1 MGSASAKPASSPA
14 GVGGS
19 QALCAAGWGPG
30 LLVTASLPAPL
41 EGWPGAVLKVS
52 SEVSL
57 ITDSFIIMYVLGFE
71 GTRGIMTGPVATL
84 T

>member
-1 MGSASAKPASSPA
+1 M
-14 GVGGS
+14 
-19 QALCAAGWGPG
+19 
-30 LLVTASLPAPL
+30 PAPL